1 MTTASAAL
9 AAALAAH
16 GTDRVFCVAGESYL
30 GVLDALYDL
39 PAIDV
44 VTCRHEGSAA
54 FMALA
59 DAKLSG
65 RAGVVLA
72 NRAPGATNA
81 SIAVHSAK
89 EDATPLVLLVGHVK
103 SAQIGRRAFQ
113 EMDYAQSFS
122 DLAKAVLVL
131 HDPRQAGEVMAR
143 ALRLAEAGTPG
154 PVVLAIPEDVLLAPV
169 ADPPP
174 TPGRFVPAALEPGP
188 AGLAELE
195 QLLAGARRPLIV
207 AGSRCGGP
215 EGRALLRAAAERHGL
230 PVAVTSKRQ
239 DLFANEHP
247 LYAGHLQIATRPP
260 QRELLAQADL
270 VLALGTRL
278 DHVTTKDY
286 TLLRAPVPVQPLVHV
301 HPDPERLGFVY
312 EPALSFACEPEAVLR
327 ALCDRVAV
335 ARSAERDAW
344 AARLHALE
352 RAEADWQPVS
362 APDGVVFGAVVRA
375 LGELLPADAIVSVDA
390 GNFAI
395 WVHRYLRCSGTSRL
409 LAGAASAMGFGVP
422 AAVAAGLRF
431 PGRTVVA
438 VVGDGGIQM
447 TGAELAT
454 AVAAGLSLVVV
465 IADNASYGTIRQ
477 HQERAYPE
485 RVIATELVNPDFVAA
500 AQAYGALGLRCA
512 SEAEIEPCLRAA
524 LAHRGVAVVD
534 VRTSLAWIHPNQE
547 LPGLLRHLPS
557 REQERALSG

>member
-1 MTTASAAL
+1 MTASAAL

-16 GTDRVFCVAGESYL
+16 GIDRVFCVAGESFL

-81 SIAVHSAK
+81 AIALHSAK
-89 EDATPLVLLVGHVK
+89 EDAAPLVLLVGHVK
-103 SAQIGRRAFQ
+103 RAQLGRRAFQ
-113 EMDYAQSFS
+113 EMDYAQSFA

-131 HDPRQAGEVMAR
+131 HDPRQAGEVTAR

-154 PVVLAIPEDVLLAPV
+154 PVVLAVPEDVLLAAVP
-169 ADPPP
+169 DPPP
-174 TPGRFVPAALEPGP
+174 IPGRFAPAALEPGP
-188 AGLAELE
+188 AGLAQLE
-195 QLLAGARRPLIV
+195 RLLTGAKRPLVV

-230 PVAVTSKRQ
+230 PVALASKRQ
-239 DLFANEHP
+239 DLFPNHHP

-278 DHVTTKDY
+278 DQITTKDY
-286 TLLRAPVPVQPLVHV
+286 TLLRAPVPAQPLVHA
-301 HPDPERLGFVY
+301 HPDPAQLGFVY
-312 EPALSFACEPEAVLR
+312 QPALGFACAPEAVLG
-327 ALCDRVAV
+327 ALLERVAV
-335 ARSAERDAW
+335 TRSAEREEW

-352 RAEADWQPVS
+352 RAESTWQPVS
-362 APDGVVFGAVVRA
+362 APDGIVFGAVVRA
-375 LGELLPADAIVSVDA
+375 LGELLPDDAIVSVDA

-395 WVHRYLRCSGTSRL
+395 WVHRYLRCTGASRL

-431 PGRTVVA
+431 PGRAVVA
-438 VVGDGGIQM
+438 VVGDGGFQM

-465 IADNASYGTIRQ
+465 IANNASFGTIRQ
-477 HQERAYPE
+477 HQERAYPA
-485 RVIATELVNPDFVAA
+485 RVIATELANPDFAA
-500 AQAYGALGLRCA
+500 AARAYGALGLRCA
-512 SEAEIEPCLRAA
+512 SEAEIRPCLRAA
-524 LAHRGVAVVD
+524 LDHRGVAVVD

-547 LPGLLRHLPS
+547 LPGLLRPPPV
-557 REQERALSG
+557 RAQEQALSG

>member
-1 MTTASAAL
+1 
-9 AAALAAH
+9 
-16 GTDRVFCVAGESYL
+16 
-30 GVLDALYDL
+30 
-39 PAIDV
+39 
-44 VTCRHEGSAA
+44 
-54 FMALA
+54 MALA

-422 AAVAAGLRF
+422 AAVAAGL
-431 PGRTVVA
+431 
-438 VVGDGGIQM
+438 
-447 TGAELAT
+447 
-454 AVAAGLSLVVV
+454 SLVVV